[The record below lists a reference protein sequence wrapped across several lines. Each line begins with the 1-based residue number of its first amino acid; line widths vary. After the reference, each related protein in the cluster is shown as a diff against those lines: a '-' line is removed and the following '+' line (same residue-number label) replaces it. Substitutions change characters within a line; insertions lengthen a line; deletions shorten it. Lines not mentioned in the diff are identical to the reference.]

1 MSKIIKQQEH
11 TIPQAT
17 MEDIAN
23 KSMNSEVTNADIFE
37 MVRGV
42 QQSSLDR
49 NNTVLT
55 NIGELY
61 WYLIKVRDERLA
73 A

>member
-1 MSKIIKQQEH
+1 MEQQEH
-11 TIPQAT
+11 KIPQET
-17 MEDIAN
+17 IEDIAN
-23 KSMNSEVTNADIFE
+23 KYINKDVTNADIFT
-37 MVRGV
+37 MVREF

-55 NIGELY
+55 NIGKLY
-61 WYLIKVRDERLA
+61 WHLMKVRDERMA

>member
-1 MSKIIKQQEH
+1 MSKIVEQRKH
-11 TIPQAT
+11 KIPQST
-17 MEDIAN
+17 IEDIAN
-23 KSMNSEVTNADIFE
+23 KCINKYVTNSDIFE
-37 MVRGV
+37 IVRGV

-55 NIGELY
+55 NIGSLY
-61 WYLIKVRDERLA
+61 WHLIETRDEKRA

>member
-1 MSKIIKQQEH
+1 MSKILKQQEH
-11 TIPQAT
+11 KIPQGT
-17 MEDIAN
+17 IEDIAN
-23 KSMNSEVTNADIFE
+23 KYINKDMTNADIFA
-37 MVRGV
+37 MVRDF

-55 NIGELY
+55 NIGKLY
-61 WYLIKVRDERLA
+61 WHLIKVRDERLA